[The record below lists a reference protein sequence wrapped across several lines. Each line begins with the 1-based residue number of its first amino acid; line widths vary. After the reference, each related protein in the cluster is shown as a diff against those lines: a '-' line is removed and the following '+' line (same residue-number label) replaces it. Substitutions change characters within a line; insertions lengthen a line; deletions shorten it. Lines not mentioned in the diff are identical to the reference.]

1 MNKFTT
7 ISKLRQVGNSTGLIL
22 SAEDLDSIDAE
33 QGDEVFIQVRKVP
46 SKQDLLDHM
55 WEKLSEEELAQLS
68 KAAEQEEGS
77 GPTGPNTS
85 AGGTVLCDTG
95 QLLKGKGFVDENPWA
110 ALSTSSADIT
120 S

>member
-1 MNKFTT
+1 M
-7 ISKLRQVGNSTGLIL
+7 
-22 SAEDLDSIDAE
+22 
-33 QGDEVFIQVRKVP
+33 
-46 SKQDLLDHM
+46 SKQITVRFPDWMIEDIIGETDNRSERIKELVQKGSMVETLEDATGKSFRELVR
-55 WEKLSEEELAQLS
+55 EK
-68 KAAEQEEGS
+68 GS

-95 QLLKGKGFVDENPWA
+95 QVLKGKGFVDENPWA